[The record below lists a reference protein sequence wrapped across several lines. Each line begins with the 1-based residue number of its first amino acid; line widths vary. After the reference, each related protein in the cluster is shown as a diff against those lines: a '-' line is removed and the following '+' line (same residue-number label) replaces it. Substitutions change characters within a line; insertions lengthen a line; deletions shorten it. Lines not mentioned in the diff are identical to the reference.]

1 MHYLCMHICVHYKL
15 HHLLSKL
22 FGKQVYLLATK
33 LMSDSHSLLSGVLFY
48 CVYPTDNHARCLQA
62 ALAARADVNSISSR
76 GVHVFQLMCEKAQGR
91 ISMCLHMLEN
101 GADPNARNLVRNGR
115 GNHTDALI

>member
-1 MHYLCMHICVHYKL
+1 MHYLCLHLCVLYKL
-15 HHLLSKL
+15 RHLLSKF
-22 FGKQVYLLATK
+22 FGSLLASK
-33 LMSDSHSLLSGVLFY
+33 LTSDSHSLLSGVLFY

>member
-1 MHYLCMHICVHYKL
+1 MHYLRMHICVHYKL

-22 FGKQVYLLATK
+22 FGKQVDLLATK
-33 LMSDSHSLLSGVLFY
+33 LTSDSHSLLSGVLFY

-76 GVHVFQLMCEKAQGR
+76 GVHVLQLMCEKAQGR

-101 GADPNARNLVRNGR
+101 GADPNARNVVRNGR
-115 GNHTDALI
+115 GTILMR